1 MKRHS
6 PFMQTFDQLPAT
18 LPVFPLPNAVLL
30 PGASLPLNIFEPR
43 YLNMLQDAMESHH
56 LIGMIQPRDES
67 SLPPLYD
74 VGCAG
79 RITRYEETND
89 GRLEITLTG
98 LCRFEIKQEL
108 STLRGYRLIEPDWS
122 GFSIDFEEQEEPDSQ
137 SKLAFNAA
145 VRSYF
150 IQNNMD
156 ADWGLLDKLRV
167 EELANSL
174 FNYLDLTNE
183 DKQMLIETD
192 TLANRLK
199 AFSAIL
205 ESKDNDEERKH

>member
-6 PFMQTFDQLPAT
+6 PFMQTYEQLPDT

-30 PGASLPLNIFEPR
+30 PGAHLPLNIFEPR

-67 SLPPLYD
+67 PQPSLFQ

-79 RITRYEETND
+79 RIIRYEETSD
-89 GRLEITLTG
+89 GRLEVLLKG
-98 LCRFEIKQEL
+98 LCRFEVKQEL
-108 STLRGYRLIEPDWS
+108 STLRGYRLIVPDWS
-122 GFSIDFEEQEEPDSQ
+122 RYAIDFDEQEQPDAQ
-137 SKLAFNAA
+137 SKLVFHGA

-150 IQNNMD
+150 NQNNME
-156 ADWGLLDKLRV
+156 ADWDLLDKLSV
-167 EELANSL
+167 EELTNSL
-174 FNYLDLTNE
+174 FNYLPLTNE

-192 TLANRLK
+192 TIANRIR
-199 AFSAIL
+199 AFTAIL
-205 ESKDNDEERKH
+205 ENNDSAEERKH